1 MQIMKPYELIKSDTR
16 SNARRGT
23 LMTAHGAIE
32 TPVFMPVGT
41 RGCVKGITPQQLKTT
56 GAQIVLAN
64 TYHMVIR
71 PGTDVV
77 ESLGDLHG
85 LMGWDGPIL
94 TDSGGYQVFSLSTLN
109 RIGDDGVEFASHI
122 DGAKIYLDPTV
133 ATQTQNRLGADI
145 IMCFDECTPW
155 PCPTEH
161 LKKAVERTI
170 RWAKQCKDAHA
181 NNQQLLFGI
190 VQGGVDP
197 ELRSECARE
206 LIPMDFDGY
215 AIGGLSVG
223 EGHEHMI
230 RTVQH
235 TAALLPED
243 KARYLMGVGMPVDI
257 VESVRAGV
265 DMFDCVLPTRNG
277 RNAFAFTDDGP
288 LRLRNSRYISDT
300 SPIEAGCD
308 CYACQNFGKGTIR
321 HFFNVG
327 EMLGPILV
335 SIHNLTYYQRLMK
348 EIRSQIENGTYN
360 DWANEFC
367 SKHKNED

>member
-1 MQIMKPYELIKSDTR
+1 MKPYELIKSDTR

-170 RWAKQCKDAHA
+170 RWAKQCK
-181 NNQQLLFGI
+181 
-190 VQGGVDP
+190 
-197 ELRSECARE
+197 
-206 LIPMDFDGY
+206 
-215 AIGGLSVG
+215 
-223 EGHEHMI
+223 
-230 RTVQH
+230 
-235 TAALLPED
+235 
-243 KARYLMGVGMPVDI
+243 
-257 VESVRAGV
+257 
-265 DMFDCVLPTRNG
+265 
-277 RNAFAFTDDGP
+277 
-288 LRLRNSRYISDT
+288 
-300 SPIEAGCD
+300 
-308 CYACQNFGKGTIR
+308 
-321 HFFNVG
+321 
-327 EMLGPILV
+327 
-335 SIHNLTYYQRLMK
+335 
-348 EIRSQIENGTYN
+348 
-360 DWANEFC
+360 
-367 SKHKNED
+367 